1 MPRYN
6 NIDGNNVQF
15 TAAEETARDA
25 EEAQTVIDQKII
37 DDAKANAIV
46 KKASGKAKLK
56 ALGLDDEEI
65 KSLRL

>member
-65 KSLRL
+65 KSLGL

>member
-46 KKASGKAKLK
+46 KKESAVTKLK
-56 ALGLDDEEI
+56 ALGLNDEEI
-65 KSLRL
+65 GALKI